1 MTATATD
8 NSADGL
14 AITERLYQAFERE
27 LPALRAEGVKG
38 WCVYEYHG
46 HITRTLTG
54 VTDQQAYEYAAGLTP
69 GEFIVQGVDVE
80 EPDYDSIQV
89 EQG

>member
-14 AITERLYQAFERE
+14 ALTERLFFAFERD
-27 LPALRAEGVKG
+27 LPALRREGVQG
-38 WCVYEYHG
+38 WCVYEYHENK
-46 HITRTLTG
+46 TKRTLTG
-54 VTDQQAYEYAAGLTP
+54 VSHQQAYEYAAELTP

-80 EPDYDSIQV
+80 EPDYDSIQIK
-89 EQG
+89 

>member
-14 AITERLYQAFERE
+14 ALTERLFHAFEQD
-27 LPALRAEGVKG
+27 LPGLRRNGVQG
-38 WCVYEYHG
+38 WCVYEYHDKY
-46 HITRTLTG
+46 ITRTLTG
-54 VTDQQAYEYAAGLTP
+54 VSHQQAYEYVAGLTP

-89 EQG
+89 E